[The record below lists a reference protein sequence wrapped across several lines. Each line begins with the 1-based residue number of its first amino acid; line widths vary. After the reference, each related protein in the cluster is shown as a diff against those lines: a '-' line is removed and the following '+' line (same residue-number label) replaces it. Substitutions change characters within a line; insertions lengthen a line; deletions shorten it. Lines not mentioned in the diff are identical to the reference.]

1 MRSNNVLPT
10 LLHGGEA
17 NDMPVYQHKLRVS
30 LIN

>member
-17 NDMPVYQHKLRVS
+17 NDMPVYQHKLR
-30 LIN
+30 IFN